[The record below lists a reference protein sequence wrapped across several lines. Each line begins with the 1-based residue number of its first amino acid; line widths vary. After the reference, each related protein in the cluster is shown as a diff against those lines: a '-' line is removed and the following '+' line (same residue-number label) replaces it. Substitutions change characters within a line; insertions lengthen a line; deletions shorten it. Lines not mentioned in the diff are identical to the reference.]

1 MAHWGMAATAT
12 TSSPPTALEERVRLA
27 LGRSAEMGRIT
38 RATSTRRA
46 LVRRALEAAR
56 QQRTASLATTRSV
69 TVTRRRDRAG
79 LTPRQHEILVL
90 VSEGLSTKQIAREL
104 WLSPATV
111 RNHVAAIM
119 TALGTHSRL
128 EAVAAARRAGLLAP
142 TRPPE

>member
-1 MAHWGMAATAT
+1 MSATTT
-12 TSSPPTALEERVRLA
+12 TSSPPGALEERVRRA
-27 LGRSAEMGRIT
+27 LGRSAETGRIT
-38 RATSTRRA
+38 TATSARRA
-46 LVRRALEAAR
+46 LVRRSLEAAR
-56 QQRTASLATTRSV
+56 QQRTASLESTRSAAV
-69 TVTRRRDRAG
+69 ARRRDRAG
-79 LTPRQHEILVL
+79 LTPRQHEILML
-90 VSEGLSTKQIAREL
+90 VSDGLSTKQIAREL